1 LLSHLSATPRWP
13 GRPRLSDNAPPIVTP
28 LAGAD
33 PLPLAVQKSPLWRV
47 LSPLL
52 SAAIL
57 VVIVYRLRELDM
69 AQLRAVVPSSPA
81 FWVVFV
87 FYYFVGVLTDFAIFR
102 RLWRIPAEGLVALS
116 RKMISNELVLGY
128 VGEVYFYSWARR
140 KIAMTASPFGAVKD
154 VAILSAVVGNIC
166 TLIMIAAA
174 WPLIANLNFP
184 IASRTIVISM
194 AVMIALSMV
203 PLLFGKQ
210 LFSLA
215 RRDLWYIAAMHFLR
229 IFLSLFLAGVAWS
242 LALPAVAL
250 SWWVILATLRMLIS
264 RLPFVPQKDI
274 MFAGTATFLVGHDL
288 EIAALMAFMAAI
300 TLATHL
306 VLGALLAIGDFI
318 NLKTK

>member
-1 LLSHLSATPRWP
+1 M
-13 GRPRLSDNAPPIVTP
+13 
-28 LAGAD
+28 
-33 PLPLAVQKSPLWRV
+33 WRI

-57 VVIVYRLRELDM
+57 VAIAYRLRELDL
-69 AQLRAVVPSSPA
+69 AQMRAIVPSSPA
-81 FWVVFV
+81 FWIVFV
-87 FYYFVGVLTDFAIFR
+87 VYYFVGVLTDFAIFR

-140 KIAMTASPFGAVKD
+140 KIAMHASPFGAVKD

-166 TLIMIAAA
+166 TLAMIVFA
-174 WPLIANLNFP
+174 WPLIAQLNFP
-184 IASRTIVISM
+184 IASRTIAISM
-194 AVMIALSMV
+194 AVMIVFSMV

-210 LFSLA
+210 LFSL
-215 RRDLWYIAAMHFLR
+215 RRGDLWFVAGMQFVR
-229 IFLSLFLAGVAWS
+229 IFASLFLAGVAWT

-288 EIAALMAFMAAI
+288 EIAALMTFMAAI
-300 TLATHL
+300 TLAMHL
-306 VLGALLAIGDFI
+306 MLGALLAIGDFI
-318 NLKTK
+318 NLRTK